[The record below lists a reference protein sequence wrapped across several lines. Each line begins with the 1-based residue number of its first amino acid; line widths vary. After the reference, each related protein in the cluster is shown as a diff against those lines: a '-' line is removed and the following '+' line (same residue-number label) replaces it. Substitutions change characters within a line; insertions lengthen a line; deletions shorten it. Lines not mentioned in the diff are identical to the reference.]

1 MNKKLLFG
9 IMSLAA
15 LAACTNDDFES
26 QGTVAEQTSPIQF
39 EVINGNEAMRAT
51 MSGNKVVWSAAKG
64 DLFTLYHGGTVTGSP
79 SPLTGYEN
87 ATYKASEGEGGAV
100 LTTPSMI
107 KKGYAIMTWPADTTF
122 AQDGTGSL
130 LIKIPQNQT
139 NKIQYE
145 IPYVSDLINIQPY
158 AAYNDDATKGA
169 VTAYNTAGKDRKYA
183 VYMRPM
189 ASQLNLKVNYNGSDE
204 TIASL
209 EEGKPGV
216 EAGEGIDPISVT
228 SVELLT
234 TTGGGGAD
242 NFTLQVPLSFTAKTT
257 TGAGNDQDRWNAAV
271 PNNAWS
277 HVTGFDKTN
286 IGPWAADGAGAQTD
300 KLTTTY
306 VPDIKSA
313 KFLILP
319 QKAAVTGGVD
329 DAAVVVKTNYG
340 KVVVE
345 ATGGTHGGKYTTDGT
360 SGEIETAWYRYVSTA
375 NKVTTATTEENV
387 SAGTAEPA
395 GSENAG
401 KFKTVAKNLA
411 LGMQQTLN
419 YMSNYPTGATVTVPV
434 VNGEPMGVAQTRYVN
449 VYLKYLDMS
458 DLHITS
464 DKQLRNV
471 ARVWKKMNL
480 DGVVVFLDGDAN
492 NEFKISQKTIEVIN
506 TFNEGKALADQFHVK
521 PCNVAAHKACNTIV
535 ITGGDNVPEDLTF
548 IESNGS
554 KKADVAFNAGET
566 WSWKGAVKVQAGTKE
581 GISSFINRG
590 TMQNAETATLKITNS
605 TGVTQKFNIP
615 FENAEG
621 ATWNITAG
629 TLNVQFNVTNNGTV
643 NISKGAQYRQDGQS
657 DGAKKTTFTNEAKTL
672 PNRITGV
679 AEEIGKVENKGVFAT
694 VGNGVIN
701 NYGLIE
707 HADKEAMTFI
717 TANQSL
723 SANGFTANAKFTSP
737 FNAATSGAGNKM
749 GQINLPYTNKDEDN
763 ISISAAAEQGFVS
776 VTVNGEDD
784 NLDEDEVGTFVNYII
799 VKSGVKTISELPAQI
814 KYVEINQTSG
824 PRIEWD
830 LKNTTV
836 PPVKTA
842 QYDGL
847 IVKSDVNIKL
857 GTTIAAGVTYLG
869 ADMYV
874 SGVFNKAALA
884 TPANT
889 ITTAATNWAGYFGD
903 TSGNV
908 ATKYITF

>member
-39 EVINGNEAMRAT
+39 EVINGNEATRAT
-51 MSGNKVVWSAAKG
+51 MSGNKVVWSAKDK
-64 DLFTLYHGGTVTGSP
+64 DLFTLYHGGTLSGSDL
-79 SPLTGYEN
+79 SGFEN
-87 ATYKASEGEGGAV
+87 ATYTANAEDGGTAV

-107 KKGYAIMTWPADTTF
+107 KAGKAIMTWPADTTF
-122 AQDGTGSL
+122 AQDGTGNL

-139 NKIQYE
+139 DRIQYE
-145 IPYVSDLINIQPY
+145 IPYVSDLIDIKAY
-158 AAYNDDATKGA
+158 AAYNEDATKGT

-234 TTGGGGAD
+234 KSDGTGAD

-257 TGAGNDQDRWNAAV
+257 GAGSDEARWNTAV

-277 HVTGFDKTN
+277 HVTGFNKTS
-286 IGPWAADGAGAQTD
+286 IGVWAADGAGAQTE

-319 QKAAVTGGVD
+319 QKNTVAGGVD

-340 KVVVE
+340 KVIVE
-345 ATGGTHGGKYTTDGT
+345 ATGGPHGGKYTTGT
-360 SGEIETAWYRYVSTA
+360 SGEIETAWYRYVKSA

-387 SAGTAEPA
+387 SAGTPEPA

-401 KFKTVAKNLA
+401 KFKTVAKSLA

-548 IESNGS
+548 IEINGS

-643 NISKGAQYRQDGQS
+643 KISEGAQYRQDGQS
-657 DGAKKTTFTNEAKTL
+657 APAKKTTFTNEAKTL
-672 PNRITGV
+672 PNRITGA
-679 AEEIGKVENKGVFAT
+679 AEKIGKVENKGVFAT
-694 VGNGVIN
+694 VGDGVIN
-701 NYGLIE
+701 NFGLIE

-723 SANGFTANAKFTSP
+723 TTNGFTTDAKFTSP
-737 FNAATSGAGNKM
+737 FNATSGTGNKM

-763 ISISAAAEQGFVS
+763 ISISAAAKQGFVS

-784 NLDEDEVGTFVNYII
+784 ELDEDEVGTFVNYII
-799 VKSGVKTISELPAQI
+799 VKSGVKTISELPEQI

-824 PRIEWD
+824 PRIEWN

-836 PPVKTA
+836 APVKTA

-884 TPANT
+884 TPTNT
-889 ITTAATNWAGYFGD
+889 INTTATNWAGYFGD
-903 TSGNV
+903 TTGNV
-908 ATKYITF
+908 PTKYITFGE